1 MALPYL
7 IIKKKHKKRSIILMI
22 ILSVG
27 GLFFMN
33 RKVTKNQ
40 TIVIFTA
47 KLARNLLKDG
57 FTIVDIKPDRTD
69 REGKRSVFIFKN
81 ETNIEEHIKMYEK
94 K

>member
-1 MALPYL
+1 
-7 IIKKKHKKRSIILMI
+7 
-22 ILSVG
+22 
-27 GLFFMN
+27 MN

-69 REGKRSVFIFKN
+69 SDGKRSVFIFKKEN
-81 ETNIEEHIKMYEK
+81 GIEERIKMYEK
-94 K
+94 KYI